1 MPVPT
6 DAACET
12 FEYGFPDSRF
22 PELRFPRTG
31 ISNVLA
37 EAAMDSLME
46 ELEEILAGGLGGTKH
61 FFSAW

>member
-37 EAAMDSLME
+37 EAARDSLTE
-46 ELEEILAGGLGGTKH
+46 ELEEILAG
-61 FFSAW
+61 AWAERNYF